1 MSNGL
6 READEGRGDSDSL
19 DAEAFARDLRR
30 FACEAQRILECPGGS
45 PDDLLAL
52 HRRAWSLLRGAPG
65 APSGEMHRWLLA
77 VRAAIDDR
85 LRAWALEELESLV
98 S

>member
-6 READEGRGDSDSL
+6 HEADVGRGDLDRL
-19 DAEAFARDLRR
+19 DADAFARDVRQ
-30 FACEAQRILECPGGS
+30 FACEAHRILGRPGGS
-45 PDDLLAL
+45 LDDLLAL
-52 HRRAWSLLRGAPG
+52 HRRAWSLLREAPG

-77 VRAAIDDR
+77 VRAATDDR

-98 S
+98 H